1 MQALPGSAAL
11 VDEFLIES
19 EDSQSLV
26 TSANASPSHLRLLS
40 YNVQTGI
47 ATRSF
52 SGYLTHSWKHLFP
65 HGERINNLN
74 DIASLIQNY
83 DVVGLQEVDAGSLRS
98 GFINQTEYLAMRAG
112 FPVWHD
118 RTNRSLGKFAQHSM
132 GILSR
137 YAADTVTDHKLPG
150 MIPGR
155 GVMVL
160 KFGTGRDAITVVM
173 MHMALGKRARRAQFE
188 FVSVL
193 VEDCPNVILMGD
205 FNCEPDSEEMKW
217 LTRNTRL
224 AVPMEGLHTFP
235 SWNPLRHIDHF
246 LVTPTI
252 DIEEIKVLN
261 YPLSDHLPISM
272 TIRLPGGISL

>member
-1 MQALPGSAAL
+1 MLQPTPGSAAL
-11 VDEFLIES
+11 VDDFLDA
-19 EDSQSLV
+19 DSVVL
-26 TSANASPSHLRLLS
+26 SAPAKSSPSHLRLLS

-47 ATRSF
+47 ATRNFRS
-52 SGYLTHSWKHLFP
+52 YLTHSWKHVFP
-65 HGERINNLN
+65 HGERIDNLN
-74 DIASLIQNY
+74 DIAGLISNY

-98 GFINQTEYLAMRAG
+98 GFINQTEYLALRAG

-137 YAADTVTDHKLPG
+137 YAADTVTDHNLPG

-160 KFGTGRDAITVVM
+160 KYGQGKNAITVVM

-205 FNCEPDSEEMKW
+205 FNCEPDSMEMKW
-217 LTRNTRL
+217 LTENTKL
-224 AVPMEGLHTFP
+224 TVPMEGLHTFP

-246 LVTPTI
+246 LVTPSI

-272 TIRLPGGISL
+272 TIRLPEGLSL

>member
-1 MQALPGSAAL
+1 MQPASVTTAELG
-11 VDEFLIES
+11 DFLES
-19 EDSQSLV
+19 NDSGVVEPAVSH
-26 TSANASPSHLRLLS
+26 PSRLRLLS

-52 SGYLTHSWKHLFP
+52 SSYLTHSWKHVFP

-98 GFINQTEYLAMRAG
+98 GFINQTEYLALRAG

-118 RTNRSLGKFAQHSM
+118 RTNRSLGKLAQHSM

-137 YAADTVTDHKLPG
+137 YSAETVTDHKLPG

-160 KFGTGRDAITVVM
+160 KFGKGKNAITLVM

-205 FNCEPDSEEMKW
+205 FNCEPDSAEMQW
-217 LTRNTRL
+217 LTTNTKL
-224 AVPMEGLHTFP
+224 TVPMEGLNTFP
-235 SWNPLRHIDHF
+235 SWNPLKHIDHF
-246 LVTPTI
+246 LVTPSI
-252 DIEEIKVLN
+252 EIEEIKVLN

-272 TIRLPGGISL
+272 TIRLPEDISL

>member
-1 MQALPGSAAL
+1 MQPPSASAAL
-11 VDEFLIES
+11 VDDFLDTGDTAIAAPAKS
-19 EDSQSLV
+19 
-26 TSANASPSHLRLLS
+26 SPSRLRLLS

-47 ATRSF
+47 ATRNFRS
-52 SGYLTHSWKHLFP
+52 YLTHSWKHVLP
-65 HGERINNLN
+65 HAARIDNLN
-74 DIASLIQNY
+74 DIASLIKNY
-83 DVVGLQEVDAGSLRS
+83 DVVGLQELDAGSLRS
-98 GFINQTEYLAMRAG
+98 GFINQTEYLAVRAG

-118 RTNRSLGKFAQHSM
+118 RTNRSLGKIARHSM

-137 YAADTVTDHKLPG
+137 YAADTVTDHDLPG
-150 MIPGR
+150 IIPGR

-160 KFGTGRDAITVVM
+160 KFGQGKDAITLVM

-205 FNCEPDSEEMKW
+205 FNCEPNSDEMKW
-217 LTRNTRL
+217 LTENTRL
-224 AVPMEGLHTFP
+224 TVPMEGLSTFP
-235 SWNPLRHIDHF
+235 SWNPLRHLDHF
-246 LVTPTI
+246 LVTPSI

-272 TIRLPGGISL
+272 TIRLPEGLLL

>member
-1 MQALPGSAAL
+1 MLEPTIGTAAL
-11 VDEFLIES
+11 IDDFL
-19 EDSQSLV
+19 DSDDAGL
-26 TSANASPSHLRLLS
+26 SAPAKSSPSQLRLLS

-52 SGYLTHSWKHLFP
+52 SGYLTHSWKHLLP
-65 HGERINNLN
+65 HGERIDNLN

-98 GFINQTEYLAMRAG
+98 GFINQTEYLALRAG

-118 RTNRSLGKFAQHSM
+118 RTNRSLGKFARHSM
-132 GILSR
+132 GVLSR
-137 YAADTVTDHKLPG
+137 YTADTVTDHNLPG

-160 KFGTGRDAITVVM
+160 KFGKGKDAITLVM

-205 FNCEPDSEEMKW
+205 FNCEPDSEEMMW
-217 LTRNTRL
+217 LTRNTKLR
-224 AVPMEGLHTFP
+224 VPMEGLHTFP

-246 LVTPTI
+246 LVTPSI

-272 TIRLPGGISL
+272 TIRLPEGLLL

>member
-1 MQALPGSAAL
+1 MQSAS
-11 VDEFLIES
+11 VDYLGGLSGLEPSDQTL
-19 EDSQSLV
+19 
-26 TSANASPSHLRLLS
+26 SAPDPTRLRLLS

-52 SGYLTHSWKHLFP
+52 AGYLTHSWKHVFP

-74 DIASLIQNY
+74 DIASLIRNY

-98 GFINQTEYLAMRAG
+98 GFINQTEYLALRAG

-118 RTNRSLGKFAQHSM
+118 RTNRRLGKFAQHSM

-137 YAADTVTDHKLPG
+137 YQADTVTDHKLPG

-155 GVMVL
+155 GVMVM
-160 KFGTGRDAITVVM
+160 KYGKGQHAITIVM
-173 MHMALGKRARRAQFE
+173 MHLALGRRARQSQFE
-188 FVSVL
+188 FVSFL

-205 FNCEPDSEEMKW
+205 FNCEPHSEEMRW
-217 LTRNTRL
+217 LTKNTRL
-224 AVPMEGLHTFP
+224 SVPAEGLSTFP
-235 SWNPLRHIDHF
+235 SWKPLKHIDHF
-246 LVTPTI
+246 LVTPSI

-272 TIRLPGGISL
+272 TIRLPKELRLQ

>member
-1 MQALPGSAAL
+1 MQPPSASAAL
-11 VDEFLIES
+11 VDDFL
-19 EDSQSLV
+19 D
-26 TSANASPSHLRLLS
+26 TSDTAIAAPAKSSPSRLRLLS

-47 ATRSF
+47 ATRNFRS
-52 SGYLTHSWKHLFP
+52 YLTHSWKHVLP
-65 HGERINNLN
+65 HAARIDNLN
-74 DIASLIQNY
+74 DIASLIKNY
-83 DVVGLQEVDAGSLRS
+83 DVVGLQELDAGSLRS
-98 GFINQTEYLAMRAG
+98 GFINQTEYLAVRAG

-118 RTNRSLGKFAQHSM
+118 RTNRSLGKIARHSM

-137 YAADTVTDHKLPG
+137 YAADTVTDHNLPG

-160 KFGTGRDAITVVM
+160 KFGQGQDAITLVM

-205 FNCEPDSEEMKW
+205 FNCEPDSDEMKW
-217 LTRNTRL
+217 LTENTRL
-224 AVPMEGLHTFP
+224 TVPMEGLSTFP
-235 SWNPLRHIDHF
+235 SWKPLRHLDHF
-246 LVTPTI
+246 LVTPSI

-272 TIRLPGGISL
+272 TIRLPDGISL

>member
-1 MQALPGSAAL
+1 MLQPTSGSAAL
-11 VDEFLIES
+11 IDDFLEG
-19 EDSQSLV
+19 DSAGLASPAK
-26 TSANASPSHLRLLS
+26 SSPSHLRLLS

-52 SGYLTHSWKHLFP
+52 SGYFTHSWKHLFP

-98 GFINQTEYLAMRAG
+98 GFINQTEYLALRAG
-112 FPVWHD
+112 FPMWHD

-137 YAADTVTDHKLPG
+137 YAADTVTDHNLPG

-160 KFGTGRDAITVVM
+160 KFGTGKDAITLVM

-217 LTRNTRL
+217 LTKNTRL
-224 AVPMEGLHTFP
+224 TVPMEGLNTFP

-252 DIEEIKVLN
+252 EIEEIKVLN
-261 YPLSDHLPISM
+261 YPLSDHLPLSM
-272 TIRLPGGISL
+272 TIRLPEGISL

>member
-1 MQALPGSAAL
+1 MLEPTIGTAVLIDDFLDSESTGLSALAK
-11 VDEFLIES
+11 I
-19 EDSQSLV
+19 
-26 TSANASPSHLRLLS
+26 SPSQLRLLS

-65 HGERINNLN
+65 HGERIDNLN
-74 DIASLIQNY
+74 DIASLIKNY

-98 GFINQTEYLAMRAG
+98 GFINQTEYLALRAG

-118 RTNRSLGKFAQHSM
+118 RTNRSLGKFARHSM

-137 YAADTVTDHKLPG
+137 YAAETVTDHNLPG

-160 KFGTGRDAITVVM
+160 KFGKGKDAITVVM

-205 FNCEPDSEEMKW
+205 FNCEPDSDEMMW
-217 LTRNTRL
+217 LTRNTKLR
-224 AVPMEGLHTFP
+224 VPMEGLHTFP

-246 LVTPTI
+246 LVTPSI
-252 DIEEIKVLN
+252 EIEEIKVLN

-272 TIRLPGGISL
+272 TIRLPEGLSL

>member
-1 MQALPGSAAL
+1 MLQPTTGTAAL
-11 VDEFLIES
+11 IDDFL
-19 EDSQSLV
+19 DSDDQSL
-26 TSANASPSHLRLLS
+26 SAPAKSSPSQLRLLS

-52 SGYLTHSWKHLFP
+52 SGYLTHSWKHLLP
-65 HGERINNLN
+65 HGERIDNLN
-74 DIASLIQNY
+74 DIASLIKNY

-98 GFINQTEYLAMRAG
+98 GFINQTEYLALRAG

-137 YAADTVTDHKLPG
+137 YTAETVTDHKLPG

-160 KFGTGRDAITVVM
+160 KFGKGKDAITLVM

-205 FNCEPDSEEMKW
+205 FNCEPDSEEMLW
-217 LTRNTRL
+217 LTRNTQLR
-224 AVPMEGLHTFP
+224 VPMEGLHTFP

-246 LVTPTI
+246 LVTPSI
-252 DIEEIKVLN
+252 EIEEIKVLN
-261 YPLSDHLPISM
+261 YPLSDHLPLSM
-272 TIRLPGGISL
+272 TIRLPEGISL

>member
-1 MQALPGSAAL
+1 M
-11 VDEFLIES
+11 
-19 EDSQSLV
+19 
-26 TSANASPSHLRLLS
+26 
-40 YNVQTGI
+40 QTGI

-52 SGYLTHSWKHLFP
+52 SGYLTHSWKHLLP
-65 HGERINNLN
+65 HGERIDNLN

-98 GFINQTEYLAMRAG
+98 GFINQTEYLALRAG

-137 YAADTVTDHKLPG
+137 YAAETVTDHNLPG

-160 KFGTGRDAITVVM
+160 KFGKGKDAITIVM
-173 MHMALGKRARRAQFE
+173 MHMALSKRARRAQFE

-205 FNCEPDSEEMKW
+205 FNCEPDSDEMMW
-217 LTRNTRL
+217 LTRNTKL
-224 AVPMEGLHTFP
+224 TVPMEGLHTFP

-246 LVTPTI
+246 LVTPSI
-252 DIEEIKVLN
+252 EIEEIKVLN

-272 TIRLPGGISL
+272 TIRLPEGILL